1 MLLFTIMGYVDSMG
15 GNLNKPSSNR
25 KRSGSARR
33 PLLTD
38 VAKAA
43 GVSIATASRALS
55 GADGVSDQQRERIRA
70 IADELHYEHDPIGR
84 SLRSGKTHLIGV
96 WVESIRNNSS
106 ARLVT
111 ALTDKLHKH
120 GYDIL
125 VTEYSDDPAED
136 ASRIRSLARRRPDYM
151 VVLHPTRPDAFRGLV
166 ERGIDVVM
174 ISGITPADWDGPLVR
189 VDSAPSRQELA
200 AHLCELGHRK
210 AMVLQPARRI
220 GRPGSNVMKRV
231 VERAKLPLEVTVTP
245 FSVDEGGN
253 GLSTAD
259 IVELIRADDGPTF
272 LHVNEAQAPALLKGL
287 AEAGL
292 RIPQDV
298 SVMSTGAP
306 SWAEVATPP
315 LSVTDVDYYLCG
327 VRAAEVIL
335 ELSRDEQ
342 PKRRTVRGT
351 YIRRDSVGPSPRAA
365 SGRASG
371 GRAAAASA
379 GKPRSVRSR

>member
-15 GNLNKPSSNR
+15 GNLKKPTSTR
-25 KRSGSARR
+25 KRKASPGR

-111 ALTDKLHKH
+111 ALTDMLHKH

-125 VTEYSDDPAED
+125 VTEYSDDPTED

-174 ISGITPADWDGPLVR
+174 ISGIAPADWDGPLVR

-231 VERAKLPLEVTVTP
+231 VERAKLPLDVTVTP
-245 FSVDEGGN
+245 FSADEVGG
-253 GLSTAD
+253 GLTTAD
-259 IVELIRADDGPTF
+259 IVELIRAEDGPTF
-272 LHVNEAQAPALLKGL
+272 LHVNEAQAPALLKGI

-292 RIPQDV
+292 RIPRDV

-335 ELSRDEQ
+335 ELSRGEQ
-342 PKRRTVRGT
+342 PKRRIVRGT
-351 YIRRDSVGPSPRAA
+351 YIRRESVGPAPRPKA
-365 SGRASG
+365 S
-371 GRAAAASA
+371 RAAAASA
-379 GKPRSVRSR
+379 AKARSVRSR

>member
-1 MLLFTIMGYVDSMG
+1 MGYVRNMG
-15 GNLNKPSSNR
+15 GNLNNSSSSRNR
-25 KRSGSARR
+25 NGAARR

-55 GADGVSDQQRERIRA
+55 GAEGVSDQQRQRIRT

-111 ALTDKLHKH
+111 ALTDMLHKH

-166 ERGIDVVM
+166 ERGIEVIM
-174 ISGITPADWDGPLVR
+174 IAGGSSSAWDGPLVS
-189 VDSAPSRQELA
+189 VDSAPSRRELA
-200 AHLCELGHRK
+200 HHLCELGHRK
-210 AMVLQPARRI
+210 ALVLQPARRI
-220 GRPGSNVMKRV
+220 GRPGSDMLKRV
-231 VERAKLPLEVTVTP
+231 VEREKLPLEVTLTP
-245 FSVDEGGN
+245 FSANEAGA
-253 GLSTAD
+253 GLTTAEV
-259 IVELIRADDGPTF
+259 IALIRAKDGPTF

-287 AEAGL
+287 ADAGL
-292 RIPQDV
+292 RIPRDV

-306 SWAEVATPP
+306 SWADVVTPP
-315 LSVTDVDYYLCG
+315 LSATDVDYYLCG
-327 VRAAEVIL
+327 VRASELIL
-335 ELSRDEQ
+335 ELARGEQ
-342 PKRRTVRGT
+342 PKRRIVRGA
-351 YIRRDSVGPSPRAA
+351 YIRRESVGPSPR
-365 SGRASG
+365 SKSS
-371 GRAAAASA
+371 RAAAATGSEA
-379 GKPRSVRSR
+379 PRTTRRR